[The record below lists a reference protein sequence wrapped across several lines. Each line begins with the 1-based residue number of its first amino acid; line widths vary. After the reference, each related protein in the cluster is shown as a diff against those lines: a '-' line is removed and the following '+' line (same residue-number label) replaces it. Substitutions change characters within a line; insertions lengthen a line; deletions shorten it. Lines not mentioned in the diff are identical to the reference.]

1 MIIHKHNNNNY
12 NNNKIKLKGTYRNS
26 MISDVRTKE
35 VRIFNFV
42 NKSVGSTSQ
51 PVPHFFADLQTS
63 PLDPSRIVIPM
74 TYA

>member
-35 VRIFNFV
+35 V
-42 NKSVGSTSQ
+42 
-51 PVPHFFADLQTS
+51 
-63 PLDPSRIVIPM
+63 
-74 TYA
+74 